1 MSRRTFTRAF
11 RQETGSG
18 FHSRRQQLRMT
29 AALGRLASGQSIQ
42 DVAHALGFA
51 SISAFAARF
60 AKTFGMPPGRYVS
73 TKFGG

>member
-1 MSRRTFTRAF
+1 
-11 RQETGSG
+11 
-18 FHSRRQQLRMT
+18 MT